1 MQVLFKDSAKVEIMS
16 QEITTYQQGYSMLPL
31 DTTDEKLI
39 SMWLC
44 DSAQSTKEAYRIDI
58 GQFFSSVREPIQ
70 KIRLDHLQNFKNE
83 LEDLGLQPATIAR
96 KLKAVK
102 SLLSFAKK
110 TGYTPF
116 NVGVM
121 IKLPKMKEELAERIL
136 TEDQVL
142 EMIYLEKQHNQRNYI
157 LLRLMYATGARVSE
171 ICRLKWGDVHPRG
184 DTGQITLF
192 GKGEKTRHIILKP
205 ETYKALTEYRQDASD
220 DEYIFKSRG
229 GGKGH
234 AGSNLDESQ
243 VFRIVESTAVR
254 ANIATYQTTQKRKGI
269 VTQVIRSRVS
279 PHWWRHA
286 HASHALEN
294 GANIVLVKETLGHKS
309 IDTTTKY
316 THVHPNKSSAQ
327 YLKI

>member
-1 MQVLFKDSAKVEIMS
+1 ME
-16 QEITTYQQGYSMLPL
+16 QELINYQQGYSILPV

-39 SMWLC
+39 SMWVR

-58 GQFFSSVREPIQ
+58 EQFFLSVGVTIQ
-70 KIRLDHLQNFKNE
+70 EVRLDHLQNYKDE

-96 KLKAVK
+96 KLNAVK

-116 NVGVM
+116 NVGTM

-136 TEDQVL
+136 TEDQVF
-142 EMIYLEKQHNQRNYI
+142 EMIHLEKKHSQRNHI

-171 ICRLKWGDVHPRG
+171 ICKLKWRDIHPRG
-184 DTGQITLF
+184 ETGQVTLF
-192 GKGEKTRHIILKP
+192 GKGEKTRHVLLKP
-205 ETYKALTEYRQDASD
+205 ETYKALVEYRQEALD

-234 AGSNLDESQ
+234 SGSKLDESQ
-243 VFRIVESTAVR
+243 VFRIVEAAAIR
-254 ANIATYQTTQKRKGI
+254 ANIATYQATQKRKGI
-269 VTQVIRSRVS
+269 VIQVTRSHVS
-279 PHWWRHA
+279 PHWWRHS

-294 GANIVLVKETLGHKS
+294 GANIILVKETLGHKS

-316 THVHPNKSSAQ
+316 THVHPDKSSAQ
-327 YLKI
+327 YLKM

>member
-1 MQVLFKDSAKVEIMS
+1 MS

-31 DTTDEKLI
+31 GTTDEKLI
-39 SMWLC
+39 SMWLR
-44 DSAQSTKEAYRIDI
+44 DSAQSTKDAYKIDI
-58 GQFFSSVREPIQ
+58 EQFFSSVRETIQ
-70 KIRLDHLQNFKNE
+70 GVRLDHLQNFKDE

-96 KLKAVK
+96 KLNAVK

-121 IKLPKMKEELAERIL
+121 IKLPKMKDELAERIL
-136 TEDQVL
+136 TEEQAL
-142 EMIYLEKQHNQRNYI
+142 EMIHLEKQQKNPRNYVLI
-157 LLRLMYATGARVSE
+157 RLMYATGARVSE
-171 ICRLKWGDVHPRG
+171 ICKLKWRDVHPRG
-184 DTGQITLF
+184 ETGQVTLF

-205 ETYKALTEYRQDASD
+205 ETYKVLVEYRQGTSD

-229 GGKGH
+229 GGNGR
-234 AGSNLDESQ
+234 AGSKLDESQ
-243 VFRIVESTAVR
+243 VFRIVEAAAIR

-269 VTQVIRSRVS
+269 ATQVTRSHVS
-279 PHWWRHA
+279 PHWWRHS

-294 GANIVLVKETLGHKS
+294 GANIILVKETLGHES

-316 THVHPNKSSAQ
+316 THVHPDKSSAQ
-327 YLKI
+327 YLKM